1 MASKKEQ
8 RPEWPDKVSLGWL
21 IQHMPISA
29 WVAIAVIVGGA
40 FTFGQQ
46 VDEFFGTRTVQPKST
61 PTQAQVSEPGPV
73 TTSEPMEQNA
83 TTNVSAIGGLF
94 APGDPFPKHFRGY
107 KFGTKM
113 SVFLA
118 AFPSAERSDGISD
131 RLRIDF
137 PEGQP
142 FGYAYYSFDDDR
154 IDPVA
159 KSVAFYVRRD
169 ESYRTDANAAAEV
182 WREVLGNFQSFDY
195 EESKIDKI
203 IYWDNVNGYKLTLTD
218 HNFRVRQAN

>member
-1 MASKKEQ
+1 MASEKEQ

-40 FTFGQQ
+40 YTFGRQ

-61 PTQAQVSEPGPV
+61 PTQVQVSEPEPV
-73 TTSEPMEQNA
+73 TTSEPIVQNA

-118 AFPSAERSDGISD
+118 AFPGAKRDGS
-131 RLRIDF
+131 LRIAF
-137 PEGQP
+137 PAGQP
-142 FGYAYYSFDDDR
+142 FGYAYYHFDSDR

-159 KSVAFYVRRD
+159 ESVTFYVRNDKNFRP
-169 ESYRTDANAAAEV
+169 DADAAAEV
-182 WREVLGNFQSFDY
+182 WREVLGTFQSFPY
-195 EESKIDKI
+195 EESKVDNV
-203 IYWDNVNGYKLTLTD
+203 IYWDDVNGYKLTLSED
-218 HNFRVRQAN
+218 SFRVR